1 MVEYLPEKGHYRAVL
16 CLTQRIH
23 QCQDGTKTDGRR
35 IRECLCPQGRLER
48 MGECRIS
55 GGEKVIERLVKTK
68 SRGDDKRSVCRRPL
82 TLLQLP
88 CLIKLNPCFDGFH
101 NFPPGKKGSARHLP
115 LTWLPYRQPKRLFY
129 RLH

>member
-1 MVEYLPEKGHYRAVL
+1 MVDYLPEKGHYRAVL

-55 GGEKVIERLVKTK
+55 GGEKVIERQGQNQNKE
-68 SRGDDKRSVCRRPL
+68 RRQAIRLSSP
-82 TLLQLP
+82 
-88 CLIKLNPCFDGFH
+88 LNPFAVTMF
-101 NFPPGKKGSARHLP
+101 N
-115 LTWLPYRQPKRLFY
+115 
-129 RLH
+129 